1 VRRVVVAL
9 LVACA
14 ALVGVSSAFAG
25 VPPTLTPG
33 VLTVGLNMPSPGFEV
48 GSVKGHDVF
57 FERGFEIDVAR
68 AIAASIGI
76 KTVAFY
82 QESQFNRLIA
92 GGPKPWDIALAEVTI
107 TPDRATRLT
116 FSIPYVDADQGVLV
130 RRSLAP
136 LPKTIADLAKLKL
149 CTQVNTTAAD
159 VVANTIAPT
168 RPAKL
173 YGNVTRLLD
182 VLQAG
187 TCDAVV
193 YDAPILATLRAQ
205 VPERYGP
212 LIGVIATH
220 EQYGVVM
227 AKGSPLEPAVNA
239 AISNLIANGRLAV
252 ISKRWLSMD
261 ISKLPVLS

>member
-1 VRRVVVAL
+1 MRRVVVAL

-14 ALVGVSSAFAG
+14 ALVGGG
-25 VPPTLTPG
+25 VRASQIRRRRCTPG

-48 GSVKGHDVF
+48 GSVKGHDVLF
-57 FERGFEIDVAR
+57 ARGFEIDLAR
-68 AIAASIGI
+68 AIAASLGI

-82 QESQFNRLIA
+82 QEPQFNRLIA

-107 TPDRATRLT
+107 TPDRASRLT
-116 FSIPYVDADQGVLV
+116 FSIPYLDADQGVLV
-130 RRSLAP
+130 RRGLAP

-149 CTQVNTTAAD
+149 CSQVNTTAAD

-205 VPERYGP
+205 VPGALR
-212 LIGVIATH
+212 
-220 EQYGVVM
+220 
-227 AKGSPLEPAVNA
+227 PADRRDRRRTSSTA
-239 AISNLIANGRLAV
+239 S
-252 ISKRWLSMD
+252 
-261 ISKLPVLS
+261 